1 MRLLKLVA
9 LLSIVLPAC
18 TPTPEPTLVPPTLT
32 PIRATDTPAPVVPIE
47 PPLYVAIVWHQH
59 QPLYYKDP
67 ETGIYTR
74 PWVRVHATKDYYD
87 MAAILKDYPDVH
99 VTFNLT
105 PVLIRQLD
113 DLAAG
118 AKDIYWV
125 LVEKPADQ
133 LTEDDRRFIL
143 QRFFDV
149 NPKIVD
155 RFPRFKALQQK
166 RKGAEPELIDAAL
179 ESFAEQ
185 DFRDLQVLFNLA
197 WFDPDFLAEE
207 PLKSLVAKGENF
219 AESDKAILF
228 DEALEVIQSVIPV
241 HKDLQD
247 AGQIE
252 VITTPYA
259 HPILPLVYSTRL
271 ALVGNPGAEM
281 PSETFSFPN
290 DAYAHLAKSVEIYEQ
305 HFGRKPRGLWPGE
318 GAVAQEIVRMVGE
331 SGYVWMASGEQV
343 LAKSIG
349 IDAFTRDSADT
360 VQQADALYRPY
371 VVRDQKSGVAVN
383 MVFRDL
389 RLSDLVG
396 FEYSNKTGEDAAAD
410 LMQRLE
416 NIRQAVGTQEPH
428 LVSIIL
434 DGENAWEH
442 YPNDGK
448 AFFHALYEKL
458 STTPTIK
465 TVTPSEF
472 FALHSPE
479 REIETLFQGAWFS
492 ANYDTWIGE
501 AEEAKAWDY
510 LRRTRNMLAEYDI
523 RNRKT
528 TSPENLARALDF
540 MYLAEGSDWFWWYGA
555 DQDSGN
561 DDYFD
566 FGFRALLSEVY
577 TSVGEPVP
585 DFVQAPIVPRR
596 VAQPSQPFRGLFT
609 PAIDGLAGPDEW
621 TNAGVFLVTGGAQ
634 ARSED
639 VMAGLYYGMDSK
651 NLYVRAD
658 AKGNWREV
666 AEGAVNLYLSLPR
679 AVGSSPFS
687 IRSAGA
693 AQKTV
698 LGFAATHA
706 VDVNLADGAATPY
719 RSNTIGEWSAAEA
732 AIQVA
737 VNGSVMEMAV
747 PLEALSDDVQAGD
760 DLRLGAI
767 VSSGAR
773 DIQAIPASGPAQVV
787 IPDLGTTT
795 IVLSVSDPQ
804 GDDHGPGTYTYP
816 TDGVFDP
823 GAFDIKEFSV
833 GYDDNNV
840 VFKFTF
846 FGPIPNPWGSTNNLA
861 IQTLDVYVDK
871 DPGAGSGA
879 RLLLPGRNAAL
890 EAGNGWDVA
899 IWAEGWT
906 PQLHA
911 PDAEGKPK
919 QISADFKILVDP
931 AAQTATLRVPRSVFG
946 DDFDPAAAAYLG
958 VVLSQ
963 DGFPSQGVWR
973 VRDVLAAAEQ
983 WRLGGAPDDTNH
995 TRIIDAAIPADA
1007 ATSQETYLSTYP
1019 PSKEARLDDLT
1030 PDDFPQLPVVPANP
1044 AP

>member
-1 MRLLKLVA
+1 V
-9 LLSIVLPAC
+9 
-18 TPTPEPTLVPPTLT
+18 
-32 PIRATDTPAPVVPIE
+32 TDTPAPVE
-47 PPLYVAIVWHQH
+47 PAEHPLYVAIVWHQH

-67 ETGIYTR
+67 DTGIYTR

-118 AKDIYWV
+118 AKDIYWA
-125 LVEKPADQ
+125 LAEKSADQ

-149 NPKIVD
+149 NPKIID

-197 WFDPDFLAEE
+197 WFDPDFLAAE
-207 PLKSLVAKGENF
+207 PLKALVEKGESF
-219 AESDKAILF
+219 DESDKSIVF
-228 DEALEVIQSVIPV
+228 DKALEVIRSVIPV
-241 HKDLQD
+241 HKELQD

-259 HPILPLVYSTRL
+259 HPILPLIYSTRL
-271 ALVGNPGAEM
+271 ALIGNPGAEM
-281 PSETFSFPN
+281 PGETFSFPN

-331 SGYVWMASGEQV
+331 SGYTWMASGEQV

-349 IDAFTRDSADT
+349 LDAFTRDSADT

-371 VVRDQKSGVAVN
+371 VVQDQKSGVAVN

-396 FEYSNKTGEDAAAD
+396 FEYSNKDGQAAAAD
-410 LMQRLE
+410 LLQRLE
-416 NIRQAVGTQEPH
+416 SIRQAVGTKEPH

-448 AFFHALYEKL
+448 AFFHALYDKL

-472 FALHSPE
+472 FALHPPE
-479 REIETLFQGAWFS
+479 RAIEALFQGAWFS

-501 AEEAKAWDY
+501 SEEATAWDY

-566 FGFRALLSEVY
+566 FGFRALLAEVY
-577 TSVGEPVP
+577 KSVSEPVP

-596 VAQPSQPFRGLFT
+596 VAQPSQPFQGLFT

-621 TNAGVFLVTGGAQ
+621 ANAGVFLVTGGAQ

-658 AKGNWREV
+658 AKGNWSEV
-666 AEGAVNLYLSLPR
+666 AAGAVNLYLSLPR
-679 AVGSSPFS
+679 AVGASAFS

-732 AIQVA
+732 AIRVA

-773 DIQAIPASGPAQVV
+773 DIQAVPASGPAQVV

-795 IVLSVSDPQ
+795 LALVVADPV
-804 GDDHGPGTYTYP
+804 GDDHGPGAYTYP
-816 TDGVFDP
+816 TDGVFKA
-823 GAFDIKEFSV
+823 GVFDIAEFSV
-833 GYDDNNV
+833 GYDDKNV

-846 FGPIPNPWGSTNNLA
+846 AGPIPNPWGSTNNLA
-861 IQTLDVYVDK
+861 VQTLDVYVDK
-871 DPGAGSGA
+871 DPGAGTGA

-906 PQLHA
+906 PQMHT

-946 DDFDPAAAAYLG
+946 DDFDPTQAAYLG
-958 VVLSQ
+958 IVMSQ

-973 VRDVLAAAEQ
+973 VRDVLKTAEQ
-983 WRLGGAPDDTNH
+983 WKLGGAPDDTNH
-995 TRIIDAAIPADA
+995 TRIVDAAIPADA
-1007 ATSQETYLSTYP
+1007 AASQETYLSTYP
-1019 PSKEARLDDLT
+1019 PSKQARLDDLT
-1030 PDDFPQLPVVPANP
+1030 PDDFPQLPVVRANP